1 MSEAYRVDILTLFP
15 EAVSAMMDS
24 SIIGRAQKAGKVIV
38 NSIQIRDF
46 TENKQKQVDDY
57 PYGGGLGLIM
67 NAQPLKSCLDSV
79 IAANPDRK
87 RRVIYLSP
95 QGEVFNQETAKRLVK
110 DYNQLIL
117 VCGHYEGVDERFIES
132 CVDEEISLGDFVISG
147 GEIAAMAV
155 ADAVL
160 RMIPGVLREENC
172 FVGESH
178 WDGLLEYP
186 QYTRPYVWEGMK
198 VPSVLLSGNHRE
210 IERWRR
216 REQLVRTSRKRP
228 DLLEGKT
235 LSDEDL
241 LLLKNEEL
249 KNEEKTDFRPASAE
263 DLLYI
268 ENLCLD
274 TAEAIGEK
282 VDYEFIQ
289 SLESELKAGRGW
301 IFQTELLDIG
311 YLGMGE
317 KEFFEIEFYDGVIAP
332 IRDICALI
340 SHIILQAEFRCE
352 NYALEMIQFAEE
364 LALGMAKNEILI
376 LTRENDTFLREL
388 ISDLGYYSIGMIKGE
403 DESDLRLVYN
413 KNVR

>member
-1 MSEAYRVDILTLFP
+1 MDEAYRVDFLTLFP

-24 SIIGRAQKAGKVIV
+24 SIIGRAQKAGKIV
-38 NSIQIRDF
+38 VNTVQIRDF

-67 NAQPLKSCLDSV
+67 NAQPLKACLQSV
-79 IAANPDRK
+79 VAEIPDRK

-95 QGEVFNQETAKRLVK
+95 QGTVFSQQVAKRLVA
-110 DYNQLIL
+110 DYDHLIL

-132 CVDEEISLGDFVISG
+132 CVDEEISIGDFVISG

-160 RMIPGVLREENC
+160 RMVPGVLREEEC

-210 IERWRR
+210 IELWRR
-216 REQLVRTSRKRP
+216 REQLLRTQRKRP
-228 DLLEGKT
+228 DLLEGRK
-235 LSDEDL
+235 LSDEDM

-249 KNEEKTDFRPASAE
+249 KNEEKTDFRPACPE
-263 DLLYI
+263 DMPYL

-274 TAEAIGEK
+274 AAEAIGEK
-282 VDYEFIQ
+282 VDYEFIR
-289 SLESELKAGRGW
+289 SMENELKSGRGW
-301 IFQTELLDIG
+301 VFQKGLLDIG
-311 YLGMGE
+311 YLGMGDE
-317 KEFFEIEFYDGVIAP
+317 EFYEIEFYDGIIEPNKDFSA
-332 IRDICALI
+332 II
-340 SHIILQAEFRCE
+340 SHIILQAEFRSE
-352 NYALEMIQFAEE
+352 NYAMEMLDFAGE
-364 LALGMAKNEILI
+364 LAAGMAKKEMLV
-376 LTRENDTFLREL
+376 LTRENDGFIREL
-388 ISDLGYYSIGMIKGE
+388 LTDLGYYSIGAIKGE
-403 DESDLRLVYN
+403 NESAQRLVLN